1 MHYLQLCK
9 DKMNFTEYIWLLYF
23 YHLYDIYYILPFN
36 QKKEKK
42 DIDVYST
49 LKWCNKNFGQCNPF
63 ITFTQSIFA

>member
-36 QKKEKK
+36 QKKKK
-42 DIDVYST
+42 KRKKTMYYKALRI
-49 LKWCNKNFGQCNPF
+49 LMF
-63 ITFTQSIFA
+63 IRH